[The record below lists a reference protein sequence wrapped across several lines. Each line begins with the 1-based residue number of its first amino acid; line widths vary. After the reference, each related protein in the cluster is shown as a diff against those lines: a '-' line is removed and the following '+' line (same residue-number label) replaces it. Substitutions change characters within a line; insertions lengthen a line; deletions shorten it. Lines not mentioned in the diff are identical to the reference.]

1 MNKHSLVEQTLDTIQ
16 RTAMKIA
23 ALPAAARD
31 EALDVAHR
39 AYANAMHDLGQDN
52 VAAGRWVE
60 TVMTSVR
67 MLVAEIDRDAAAGG
81 SVDAEF
87 IRSKLR
93 GQWSGDESYR

>member
-23 ALPAAARD
+23 ALPAVARD

-67 MLVAEIDRDAAAGG
+67 LLVAEIDRDAAAGG
-81 SVDAEF
+81 DADAEI

-93 GQWSGDESYR
+93 LQWSGDESRH

>member
-1 MNKHSLVEQTLDTIQ
+1 MNKHDLVEQTLDTIQ

-23 ALPAAARD
+23 ALPASSRD

-67 MLVAEIDRDAAAGG
+67 ILVSEIDRGVAGG
-81 SVDAEF
+81 GGNA
-87 IRSKLR
+87 
-93 GQWSGDESYR
+93 

>member
-23 ALPAAARD
+23 SLPAAARD

-81 SVDAEF
+81 ADAAM
-87 IRSKLR
+87 IRTKLHA
-93 GQWSGDESYR
+93 QWSGDESYR

>member
-23 ALPAAARD
+23 ALPSPARD

-39 AYANAMHDLGQDN
+39 TYANAMHDLGQDN

-67 MLVAEIDRDAAAGG
+67 LLVSEIDRDAAN
-81 SVDAEF
+81 
-87 IRSKLR
+87 
-93 GQWSGDESYR
+93 GDGRA

>member
-23 ALPAAARD
+23 ALPTGARD

-52 VAAGRWVE
+52 VAAGR
-60 TVMTSVR
+60 
-67 MLVAEIDRDAAAGG
+67 
-81 SVDAEF
+81 
-87 IRSKLR
+87 
-93 GQWSGDESYR
+93 